1 MTELPG
7 DRTVGTVPGP
17 SPTARSDGLPS
28 VIAGLLVAFNLLCQA
43 VALSGLLFSGALAL
57 GVGLSTSLLIIS
69 CIAATL
75 AMACVRGMPGM
86 AVGALQNVPIAA
98 LLPAAVVLADGG
110 VTGMSPTEAVATM
123 LALLGASAFALGTAM
138 LALSALDLGRVVR
151 LMPHPVSAG
160 FLASAGM
167 ILVLAGL
174 YRVAEAP
181 EPSLPGLLDTPATHG
196 PAIALTLGLA
206 LTMGLLARWRVDLGP
221 MLGILVGIGGFYGF
235 LAWQGLSPED
245 ARAMDLLPQKVVRED
260 AIGWSPALL
269 QAVDWAF
276 LWEQIPLILAA
287 AMIGVLGAMLNF
299 TGIELALRSE
309 IDTRRALSATGL
321 CNVGLGMIGGS
332 IGYVSSVNTVSA
344 SLLGAR
350 GQLTRVVLVL
360 GLGLGLIYAREI
372 VAFTPTF
379 VATALLVYMGFTILS
394 RWLLSQWRDQSR
406 ADWAI
411 AASIVVVTVLFG
423 ILPAIALGIITASMI
438 FAISY
443 ARLPVVTQLFDLNG
457 RRSAVDRGPAQ
468 TDVLDARADK
478 VLTMTLQGFLFF
490 GSVEQL
496 LDHIRAALARP
507 NCPETI
513 ILDFRKVSAL
523 DSAARAAMRK
533 LEYLGEQHATAIVV
547 AGARPQLAPALL
559 RIEAMLTNRS
569 ALCFAPSVDEALEQ
583 AEDRLLE
590 GYPPAYWL
598 ESAQTAIADAL
609 QDDGLA
615 TALLARMH
623 REEIAQ
629 GAALITYGAADEDI
643 YVIEAGRL
651 AVFAHLPDGR
661 RIRVRSL
668 RPGAIVGEIASY
680 ARLSRTADVVAET
693 PAVVYRIDPGTLDV
707 VLSEDP
713 ALAAAW
719 HKMIAITLSE
729 KIHRTTLMLRES
741 V

>member
-1 MTELPG
+1 MTEAPG
-7 DRTVGTVPGP
+7 DPAL
-17 SPTARSDGLPS
+17 SPAAEPQRDTQGDGLS
-28 VIAGLLVAFNLLCQA
+28 SGIAGLLVAFNLLCQA
-43 VALSGLLFSGALAL
+43 VALSGLLFTGVMAS
-57 GVGLSTSLLIIS
+57 GVGLSTALLIIS

-75 AMACVRGMPGM
+75 ALTCVRGMPGM

-98 LLPAAVVLADGG
+98 LLPAAVLLASGS
-110 VTGMSPTEAVATM
+110 VEGMAPTAAVATM
-123 LALLGASAFALGTAM
+123 LALLGASAFTLGAAM

-174 YRVAEAP
+174 YRVADAP
-181 EPSLPGLLDTPATHG
+181 EPTLRALFAASETHG

-206 LTMGLLARWRVDLGP
+206 GAMGLLARWRVDLGP
-221 MLGILVGIGGFYGF
+221 MLGILLGIGGFYGF
-235 LAWQGLSPED
+235 LAWQGLSAED
-245 ARAMDLLPQKVVRED
+245 ARAMALLPRRILPED
-260 AIGWSPALL
+260 AVGWSPALL
-269 QAVDWAF
+269 SAVDWAF
-276 LWEQIPLILAA
+276 VWEQTPLILAA

-321 CNVGLGMIGGS
+321 SNVGLGLIGGS

-360 GLGLGLIYAREI
+360 GLALGLIYARQI

-379 VATALLVYMGFTILS
+379 VATALLVYMGCTILW
-394 RWLLSQWRDQSR
+394 RWLLRQWREQPR

-411 AASIVVVTVLFG
+411 AVSIVVVTVLFG
-423 ILPAIALGIITASMI
+423 ILPAIALGIVTASLI

-490 GSVEQL
+490 GSIEQL

-507 NCPETI
+507 NAPETI

-523 DSAARAAMRK
+523 DSAALAAMRK
-533 LEYLGEQHATAIVV
+533 LEYLAEQHQTEIII
-547 AGARPQLAPALL
+547 AGARPQLAGSLL
-559 RIEAMLTNRS
+559 RIEAMLTDRS
-569 ALCFAPSVDEALEQ
+569 VLRFAPSVDEALES
-583 AEDRLLE
+583 AEDRLLRDH
-590 GYPPAYWL
+590 PPAYWV
-598 ESAQTAIADAL
+598 ESAQTTMADAL
-609 QDDGLA
+609 QDDLLA
-615 TALLARMH
+615 AQLLARMH
-623 REEIAQ
+623 REELPE
-629 GAALITYGAADEDI
+629 GAALITFGAEDEDI

-680 ARLSRTADVVAET
+680 ARLPRTADVVAET
-693 PAVVYRIDPGTLDV
+693 PVVVYRIDPGTLDT